1 MATKIGRSDGRHA
14 GSLSGRETVAEG
26 LSWEKKGQIGNAEG
40 WFPKRDK
47 GGEIPDTIPMLTST
61 AVQVEEP
68 MKSHVTSVDE
78 V

>member
-1 MATKIGRSDGRHA
+1 MRDSRGKQGGKQVMQRDDSPKG
-14 GSLSGRETVAEG
+14 VKAEK
-26 LSWEKKGQIGNAEG
+26 L
-40 WFPKRDK
+40 
-47 GGEIPDTIPMLTST
+47 PDTIPMLTST